1 MKALDTSA
9 LLRFLTEDDKEK
21 SEKVR
26 EIIEGEGVYI
36 CGEVIIECVYVLM
49 SKRHMYK
56 KKKEEIIEILE
67 DFLTLEQV
75 YLEDNVYL
83 EALELWKYAKKV
95 SFPDIVISLKALREG
110 FELFSF
116 DTELLKWR
124 PRADSNRRPRD

>member
-26 EIIEGEGVYI
+26 EIIESEGVYI

-83 EALELWKYAKKV
+83 ETLELWKYAKKV
-95 SFPDIVISLKALREG
+95 SFPDIVISLKALREV
-110 FELFSF
+110 LSFSVLIQNF
-116 DTELLKWR
+116 
-124 PRADSNRRPRD
+124 